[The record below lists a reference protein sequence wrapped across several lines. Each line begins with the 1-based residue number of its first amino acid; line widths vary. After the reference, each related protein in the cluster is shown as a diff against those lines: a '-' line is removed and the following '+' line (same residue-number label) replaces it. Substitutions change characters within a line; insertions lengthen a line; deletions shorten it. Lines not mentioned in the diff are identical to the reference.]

1 MAYQGPVNLITY
13 PDESA
18 DPCTLE
24 QDCLHGWQEAARC
37 RADVR
42 PERYVPGAVLLI

>member
-13 PDESA
+13 PDELA
-18 DPCTLE
+18 DPCVPEYRIVFT
-24 QDCLHGWQEAARC
+24 DGRKRC